1 MIEPGHNAVDRCSR
15 GALRHRGPFDHDD
28 RNAKLA
34 SGVDFG
40 AGAAAAGIAGDEEC
54 DVLVAHQGKITIQGE
69 WPTSNDDLGV
79 RQGQI
84 GTRFIDEAQQI
95 TVLRLG
101 GERREMLAADSK
113 EDGRRFIRESS
124 DSVFEVGDSDPVV
137 AIDGRP
143 GGADESDQ
151 WRCGFGAG
159 GDGILAHGIGEG
171 VGRIDDMSDGCIVQV
186 GGETFGAAVSPG
198 AHRERLVDGNLSAA
212 RIGIDRVKARIGD
225 AACECVGVTC
235 SAEYED
241 AGHG

>member
-1 MIEPGHNAVDRCSR
+1 MIEPGHHLVDVCRS
-15 GALRHRGPFDHDD
+15 GALRHCWALDHDH
-28 RNAKLA
+28 RNAALA

-40 AGAAAAGIAGDEEC
+40 AGAVAAGIAGDE
-54 DVLVAHQGKITIQGE
+54 DSNVLVAHQGKIAVFCERPAGD
-69 WPTSNDDLGV
+69 DDLGV

-84 GTRFIDEAQQI
+84 GTRLIDEAQQI
-95 TVLRLG
+95 TVLRPG
-101 GERREMLAADSK
+101 GERREMLAADGK
-113 EDGRRFIRESS
+113 EDGCRFIRESS

-198 AHRERLVDGNLSAA
+198 AHGERLVDGNLGAA

-225 AACECVGVTC
+225 GACQRVGVTC